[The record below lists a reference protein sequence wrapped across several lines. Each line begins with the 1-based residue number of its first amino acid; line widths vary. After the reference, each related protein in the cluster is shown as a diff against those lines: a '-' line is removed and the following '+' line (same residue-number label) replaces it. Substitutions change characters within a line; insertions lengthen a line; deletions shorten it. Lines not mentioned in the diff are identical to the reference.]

1 VADEAFTPPG
11 VRTALTVLGLTL
23 AAYTVQAGFALGGS
37 GVAEAFATWVYTFLA
52 IGATAVCL
60 ARVVLVKA
68 ERAAWSAFFVGL
80 ASWTTAD
87 VLWLVAPSAV
97 AEPPLLW
104 LTDVLYLTMYPAFYC
119 GLILLMR
126 SRLRPFRASLWL
138 DGLAGG
144 LAVAALAAAL
154 VLEPILRDT
163 SGSTYETVVALAY
176 PLGDLLLVVV
186 AIAAIGMTGWRPGGA
201 WALVAIGGIAG
212 AAADTVYLYRTAAG
226 TWADGSV
233 VDVAWSAAMLVT
245 AMAAWRPLPS
255 RNTTA
260 RPGWRTIGLPAGFAL
275 CSLAVLVLGNTMSVS
290 PAATVLAAAGL
301 LAALAR
307 AGLTYLE
314 NVRMLRRRED
324 EAMTDGLSGLPNR
337 RRLMADLELVVDEPH
352 RPTTLVFFDLNGF
365 KHYNDTFG
373 HGAGDSLL
381 ARLGAALAAALKAE
395 GRAYRLGGDEFCAL
409 LEGRHQADGPMVHL
423 AAAALSETG
432 GGFSVT
438 ASYGVVVLPDEATN
452 ANEALGLADERMYG
466 QKRSGRFSSRQQARS
481 VLLQVQSEREPDV
494 HTHANSVTDLALMVG
509 RCLDLEPDA
518 MDVLARAAELHDIG
532 KVAIPEEI
540 LRKPGPLTEGEWAFV
555 RQHTIIGER
564 ILAAAPALASVGHV
578 VRASHER
585 WDGAGYPDGLAGEQI
600 PRPARI
606 VNVCDAFDAMVS
618 DRPYQGGMPIEDAL
632 TELERCAGSQ
642 FDPAVVR
649 AFVEAVAHQGV
660 PVSGR
665 RATRAA

>member
-1 VADEAFTPPG
+1 
-11 VRTALTVLGLTL
+11 
-23 AAYTVQAGFALGGS
+23 
-37 GVAEAFATWVYTFLA
+37 
-52 IGATAVCL
+52 
-60 ARVVLVKA
+60 
-68 ERAAWSAFFVGL
+68 
-80 ASWTTAD
+80 
-87 VLWLVAPSAV
+87 
-97 AEPPLLW
+97 
-104 LTDVLYLTMYPAFYC
+104 
-119 GLILLMR
+119 
-126 SRLRPFRASLWL
+126 
-138 DGLAGG
+138 
-144 LAVAALAAAL
+144 
-154 VLEPILRDT
+154 
-163 SGSTYETVVALAY
+163 
-176 PLGDLLLVVV
+176 
-186 AIAAIGMTGWRPGGA
+186 
-201 WALVAIGGIAG
+201 
-212 AAADTVYLYRTAAG
+212 
-226 TWADGSV
+226 
-233 VDVAWSAAMLVT
+233 
-245 AMAAWRPLPS
+245 
-255 RNTTA
+255 
-260 RPGWRTIGLPAGFAL
+260 
-275 CSLAVLVLGNTMSVS
+275 
-290 PAATVLAAAGL
+290 
-301 LAALAR
+301 
-307 AGLTYLE
+307 
-314 NVRMLRRRED
+314 MLRRRED

-337 RRLMADLELVVDEPH
+337 RRLMADLELVVEEPH

-381 ARLGAALAAALKAE
+381 ARLGEALATALKSE

-494 HTHANSVTDLALMVG
+494 HTHANSVADLALLVG
-509 RCLDLEPDA
+509 RGLNLEPDA

-585 WDGAGYPDGLAGEQI
+585 WDGAGYPDGLAGHQI
-600 PRPARI
+600 PRAARI

-618 DRPYQGGMPIEDAL
+618 DRPYQTGMPIEDAL
-632 TELERCAGSQ
+632 AELERCAGSQ
-642 FDPAVVR
+642 FDPTVVR
-649 AFVEAVAHQGV
+649 VFVEAIADHGV
-660 PVSGR
+660 PAAGV